1 MRVISLKSVST
12 RGTLKCNYLF
22 LKILD
27 FAVVSQDGLE
37 FHGPFHCILG
47 PCFVY
52 LGMHLYSA
60 VFMAI

>member
-1 MRVISLKSVST
+1 MRFIFLKSVST

-37 FHGPFHCILG
+37 FHGPFHCVLG
-47 PCFVY
+47 SFLC
-52 LGMHLYSA
+52 
-60 VFMAI
+60 I